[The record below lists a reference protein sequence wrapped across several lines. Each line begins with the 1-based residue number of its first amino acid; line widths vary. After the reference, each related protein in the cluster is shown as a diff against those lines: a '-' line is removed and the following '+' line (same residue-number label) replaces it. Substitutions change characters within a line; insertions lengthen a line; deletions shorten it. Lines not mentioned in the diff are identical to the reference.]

1 MTPTTLNRV
10 GTALYGGFWQTQL
23 ADDLGVNPRTLR
35 RWLAGEIPIPDLRA
49 ELREIAR
56 KLREI
61 LHDTMEELRWS
72 E

>member
-56 KLREI
+56 KRREI